1 MKSARA
7 KPGGSAALVQR
18 AAALQSAGQANEAA
32 QLLSQAVNQFPA
44 EPEPWLRL
52 GNLLAGAGQWATA
65 ERCYAARC
73 RLKPAAAQPFYNW
86 GVTLVELGRVPE
98 AVSAYERALALQP
111 GDAAAHHALAL
122 AHLQLQAFDAA
133 LQALDRAIALMPKE
147 GAYIIERARVRLRMG
162 QCAAAL
168 ADLEAVPPSA
178 DALNLKGIA
187 LRQLHRAADA
197 LAAYDEALKLNP
209 QFVEALNNRG
219 NLRLLARRFSPALDD
234 FEHALALKPD
244 SDWLAGLRLYAAMH
258 IYQWQGLDE
267 QLAML
272 RQAVA
277 QGQKVIQP
285 LALQC
290 LLDDPV
296 AQQQA
301 ARTWAQHSFPP
312 KAEWAPSVASSHEP
326 SDRIRIAYL
335 SRDFRSHPVSFL
347 MAEIIE
353 LHDRAQFEV
362 IALNYGAASDDAM
375 QQRLRA
381 AFDQFHD
388 VERLPDAQ
396 IADLA
401 RRLGVDIAV
410 DVTGLTDGAR
420 TGILSWRAA
429 PVQMQYLGTLGTA
442 GSPVIDYLLA
452 DATLIPA
459 EARDAYDE
467 RVVYL
472 PSYQANDRRRPRPE
486 PTPRDALGLP
496 ADAFVFACFN
506 NPCKLN
512 PAMFAMWAE
521 ILRAVPRG
529 VLWVLEEDE
538 QARVNLC
545 AHAQALGLDPQ
556 RLHFA
561 KRTGREAYLAGLAAA
576 DLFLDTLPYNAGT
589 TASDALWMGLP
600 VLTLQGRSFPAR
612 MAASLLNAV
621 GLPEL
626 VTKSAAD
633 YVATAK
639 RLAQQPDELRAI
651 RQRLLAARDG
661 SALFDTPRFTRH
673 LESAYLEA
681 HQLRLA
687 GEAPRDIVVSG
698 GGQG

>member
-7 KPGGSAALVQR
+7 KPGGSAVLVQR
-18 AAALQSAGQANEAA
+18 AAALQAAGQANEAA

-73 RLKPAAAQPFYNW
+73 RLKPPAAQPFYNW
-86 GVTLVELGRVPE
+86 GVSLVELGRVPE
-98 AVSAYERALALQP
+98 AVAAYERAIALQP
-111 GDAAAHHALAL
+111 GDAAAQHGLAL
-122 AHLQLQAFDAA
+122 AHLQVKAFDAA
-133 LQALDRAIALMPKE
+133 LRALDHAIALKPQE
-147 GAYIIERARVRLRMG
+147 AAYRVERARARAQMG
-162 QCAAAL
+162 EWAAAL
-168 ADLEAVPPSA
+168 ADLDAAPPSA

-187 LRQLHRAADA
+187 LRQLHRPADA
-197 LAAYDEALKLNP
+197 LAAYDEALRLNP
-209 QFVEALNNRG
+209 QSAEALSNRG

-234 FEHALALKPD
+234 LERALALTPGA
-244 SDWLAGLRLYAAMH
+244 DWLLGLRLYAAMH
-258 IYQWQGLDE
+258 IYQWQGLAE
-267 QLAML
+267 KLAAL

-277 QGQKVIQP
+277 DGKKAVQP

-290 LLDDPV
+290 LLDDPA

-301 ARTWAQHSFPP
+301 ARIWARHSFPP
-312 KAEWAPSVASSHEP
+312 KADGAPVAAPGRLPNE
-326 SDRIRIAYL
+326 RIRIAYL

-347 MAEIIE
+347 MAEVIE
-353 LHDRAQFEV
+353 LHDRARFEV
-362 IALNYGAASDDAM
+362 IALNYGAASNDPL

-388 VERLPDAQ
+388 VEHLPDAQ

-410 DVTGLTDGAR
+410 DLTGLTDGAR

-442 GSPVIDYLLA
+442 GSPVFDYLLA

-459 EARDAYDE
+459 EVRDAYDE
-467 RVVYL
+467 RIVYL
-472 PSYQANDRRRPRPE
+472 PSYQANDRRRPRPAA
-486 PTPRDALGLP
+486 TPRDSLELP
-496 ADAFVFACFN
+496 ADAFVYACFN

-512 PAMFAMWAE
+512 PAMFATWVE
-521 ILRAVPRG
+521 ILHAVPHG

-545 AHAQALGLDPQ
+545 AHAQAVGLDPR

-561 KRTGREAYLAGLAAA
+561 RRTGREAYLAGLAAA

-600 VLTLQGRSFPAR
+600 VLTQQGRSFPAR

-621 GLPEL
+621 GVPEL
-626 VTKSAAD
+626 ITTDAAG
-633 YVATAK
+633 YIATAT
-639 RLAQQPDELRAI
+639 RLAQQPEELRSL

-673 LESAYLEA
+673 LESAYAEA
-681 HQLRLA
+681 HRLRVA
-687 GEAPRDIVVSG
+687 GEAPRDVVVSG
-698 GGQG
+698 EQR

>member
-7 KPGGSAALVQR
+7 KPGGSAVLVQR
-18 AAALQSAGQANEAA
+18 AAALQAAGQANEAA
-32 QLLSQAVNQFPA
+32 QLLSQAVHQFPA

-73 RLKPAAAQPFYNW
+73 RLKPPAAQPFYNW
-86 GVTLVELGRVPE
+86 GVSLVELGRVPE
-98 AVSAYERALALQP
+98 AVAAYERAIALQP
-111 GDAAAHHALAL
+111 GDAAAQHGLAL
-122 AHLQLQAFDAA
+122 AHLQLKAFDAA
-133 LQALDRAIALMPKE
+133 LRALDRAIALKPQE
-147 GAYIIERARVRLRMG
+147 AAYRVERARARVQMG
-162 QCAAAL
+162 EWAAAL
-168 ADLEAVPPSA
+168 ADLDATPPSA

-187 LRQLHRAADA
+187 LRQLHRPADA
-197 LAAYDEALKLNP
+197 LAAYDEALRLNP
-209 QFVEALNNRG
+209 QSAEALNNRG

-234 FEHALALKPD
+234 LERALALTPGA
-244 SDWLAGLRLYAAMH
+244 DWLLGLRLYAAMH
-258 IYQWQGLDE
+258 IYQWQGFDE
-267 QLAML
+267 KLAAL

-277 QGQKVIQP
+277 DGKKAVQP

-290 LLDDPV
+290 LLDDPA

-301 ARTWAQHSFPP
+301 ARIWARHSFPP
-312 KAEWAPSVASSHEP
+312 RVDGAPIDAPGRLPGE
-326 SDRIRIAYL
+326 RIRIAYL

-347 MAEIIE
+347 MAEVIE
-353 LHDRAQFEV
+353 LHDRSRFEV
-362 IALNYGAASDDAM
+362 VALNYGAASDDPL

-388 VERLPDAQ
+388 VEHLPDAQ

-410 DVTGLTDGAR
+410 DLTGLTDGAR
-420 TGILSWRAA
+420 SSILAWRAA

-442 GSPVIDYLLA
+442 GSPVFDYLLA

-459 EARDAYDE
+459 DLRDAYDE
-467 RVVYL
+467 CIVYL

-486 PTPRDALGLP
+486 PMPRDALGLP
-496 ADAFVFACFN
+496 ADAFVYACFN

-512 PAMFAMWAE
+512 PAMFATWAE
-521 ILRAVPRG
+521 ILRAVPHG

-545 AHAQALGLDPQ
+545 AHAQSLGLDPQ

-561 KRTGREAYLAGLAAA
+561 RRMGREAYLAGLAAA

-600 VLTLQGRSFPAR
+600 VLTQQGRSFPAR

-621 GLPEL
+621 GVPEL
-626 VTKSAAD
+626 VATDAAG
-633 YVATAK
+633 YIATAT
-639 RLAQQPDELRAI
+639 RLAQQPEELRSL

-673 LESAYLEA
+673 LESAYAEA
-681 HQLRLA
+681 HRLRVA

-698 GGQG
+698 EQR